1 MEAKTKVLE
10 VRGLRKVFYKD
21 DGAEIIALNDVNFD
35 LNRGEIFGVI
45 GRNGSGKST
54 LLKVLSKITGV
65 TDGEIS
71 YSGTLKSIIEIGT
84 GFHADLSGK
93 ENVKLNAQLLGIPWK
108 EFMLVY
114 DDLVEFSGLEDFMN
128 MPVKHYSS
136 GMYLRL
142 AFSIAFYSEI
152 DILLLDE
159 VLAVGDAAFRRKC
172 YHKIRDLRDAGTAI
186 ILVSHQMEPI
196 VAFCDRCMWI
206 DNGRIQTIGTP
217 MDVIEDYLETTE
229 NQSDK
234 IRGEWIENK
243 NDLSVVDYSNLK
255 NSLLNIHSISVFG
268 AGKVKDDSIFTS
280 DDIIIQMDC
289 EKLIDD
295 HSFEIVYTLFNLDNV
310 RVLTDSIRL
319 RPDYSSAE
327 MPKGNYRV
335 NCVIPSN
342 LLNRGVY
349 NVSVSITKSGEY
361 LVEYVGVF
369 RFKVHVNDSDVYGI
383 EISSVIRPR
392 LNWDIE
398 LLKTIS

>member
-10 VRGLRKVFYKD
+10 VRGLRKVFYKG

-65 TDGEIS
+65 TDGEIQ

-234 IRGEWIENK
+234 IRGEWIKNK

-268 AGKVKDDSIFTS
+268 AGKVKDESIFTS

>member
-10 VRGLRKVFYKD
+10 VRGLRKVFYKG

-65 TDGEIS
+65 TDGEIQ

-186 ILVSHQMEPI
+186 ILVSHQMEPV

-268 AGKVKDDSIFTS
+268 AGKVKDESIFTS

>member
-1 MEAKTKVLE
+1 M
-10 VRGLRKVFYKD
+10 
-21 DGAEIIALNDVNFD
+21 
-35 LNRGEIFGVI
+35 I

>member
-206 DNGRIQTIGTP
+206 DNGRVQTIGTP

>member
-10 VRGLRKVFYKD
+10 VRGLRKVFYKG

-65 TDGEIS
+65 TDGEIQ

-268 AGKVKDDSIFTS
+268 AGKVKDESIFTS